1 MRVLIALASLLAVA
15 AFAPMGRTAARNSAI
30 SMDIGLIGASAPV
43 GFFDPLGL
51 SKGKSEETLA
61 WYRAAELK
69 HGRVC
74 MLASVGIWI
83 QGAPEQGWIPG
94 YITKDTNAL
103 AAVSEIYAKAP
114 GALWQIL
121 LAIAAV
127 EVLNTSIESKGG
139 RPGDFGWDPAN
150 LRPKDEDKLDELQL
164 KELKNG
170 RLAMLGAAGMLY
182 QNALTGQGVFEQI
195 AAGHLS
201 PFNDGQGAF

>member
-1 MRVLIALASLLAVA
+1 
-15 AFAPMGRTAARNSAI
+15 MGRTVRSQV
-30 SMDIGLIGASAPV
+30 SMDASDLIGAATEIG
-43 GFFDPLGL
+43 GFWDPIGL
-51 SKGKSEETLA
+51 SKGKDEETLR

-74 MLASVGIWI
+74 MLASLGIWI
-83 QGAPEQGWIPG
+83 QAAPEFFNEKDWIPG

-103 AAVSEIYAKAP
+103 KAVSEIYSTSP
-114 GALWQIL
+114 FALLQIL
-121 LAIAAV
+121 IAIGAV

-150 LRPKDEDKLDELQL
+150 LRPKDEAKLDELQL

-170 RLAMLGAAGMLY
+170 RLAMLGAAGALY

-195 AAGHLS
+195 SAGHIS
-201 PFNDGQGAF
+201 PFGDGQGFF